1 MHSILPFCWFFGSH
15 STVKLTNQVHGLS
28 KEQLA
33 ARQVEYIDIAF
44 PGSDCWSH
52 LVGKCNVD
60 YSKFKS
66 ARTGRGPLL
75 KGWQVGISLHI
86 FIFVNEIYLECIV
99 LILLFPFFEGRLFL
113 TFYLF
118 ILCSDRVPRSLT
130 SLHTRLKFLSLR
142 WTIFYMLF
150 LFIQPYTIIFAF
162 GYNYLMDN
170 FFFFLKYWTAPS
182 DLHVSQ
188 TVMQN

>member
-1 MHSILPFCWFFGSH
+1 
-15 STVKLTNQVHGLS
+15 VKLTNQVHGLS

-52 LVGKCNVD
+52 LVGKCSVD
-60 YSKFKS
+60 FSKFKS

-86 FIFVNEIYLECIV
+86 FIFVNEVYLECIV
-99 LILLFPFFEGRLFL
+99 LILLFPFFEGRLSL

-118 ILCSDRVPRSLT
+118 ILCSGRVPRSLT
-130 SLHTRLKFLSLR
+130 SLHTEEIHNQMEKQNNSGIKNKRDKR
-142 WTIFYMLF
+142 FYVVRSMTY
-150 LFIQPYTIIFAF
+150 IHI
-162 GYNYLMDN
+162 
-170 FFFFLKYWTAPS
+170 
-182 DLHVSQ
+182 
-188 TVMQN
+188 